1 MNRDDSHQHKAR
13 KRFGQNFLV
22 DHHVINKIIAA
33 IAPKPEQNI
42 IEIGPGRGAI
52 TEPILAKCPSLKVV
66 ELDRDLIAVQLH
78 KQRKQKSTKGKRK
91 ARRWRQRHS

>member
-1 MNRDDSHQHKAR
+1 MNRDDSYQHQAR

-22 DHHVINKIIAA
+22 DHHVIDKIIAA

-52 TEPILAKCPSLKVV
+52 TEPIPVSYTHLTLPTNREV
-66 ELDRDLIAVQLH
+66 
-78 KQRKQKSTKGKRK
+78 
-91 ARRWRQRHS
+91 